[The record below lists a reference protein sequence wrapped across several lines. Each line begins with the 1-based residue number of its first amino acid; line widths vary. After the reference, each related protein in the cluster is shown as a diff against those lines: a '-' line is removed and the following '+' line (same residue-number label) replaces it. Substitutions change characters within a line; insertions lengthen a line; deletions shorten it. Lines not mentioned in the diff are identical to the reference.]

1 MYEIK
6 GKMALWMITKREN
19 YFILLA
25 IMAFIKAAVHL
36 MPYGC
41 VAGF

>member
-1 MYEIK
+1 
-6 GKMALWMITKREN
+6 MAFAGLLI

>member
-1 MYEIK
+1 MGENE
-6 GKMALWMITKREN
+6 MAFAGLLI